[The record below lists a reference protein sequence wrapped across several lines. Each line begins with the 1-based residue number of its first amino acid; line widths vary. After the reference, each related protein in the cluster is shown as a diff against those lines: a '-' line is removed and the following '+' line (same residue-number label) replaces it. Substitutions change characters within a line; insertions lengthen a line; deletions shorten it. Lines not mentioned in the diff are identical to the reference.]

1 MALAEMFERRSYFG
15 TGHMDDSGIDG
26 LGGDVRPP
34 KRHRVAT
41 PDPRPP
47 PIQSPTQP
55 APDLDAP
62 SMPNASAINTDDV
75 LASRWMG
82 RNDIGDPDNDV
93 DFEGHPVSQLVEVS
107 GDEDEDSEF
116 DLEDHEVAEDLLE
129 VLETNVELDASEA
142 GM

>member
-34 KRHRVAT
+34 KRRRVAT

-55 APDLDAP
+55 APNLDAP
-62 SMPNASAINTDDV
+62 SMPNTSAIDTDDI

-93 DFEGHPVSQLVEVS
+93 DFEGHPVPQLVEVS

>member
-1 MALAEMFERRSYFG
+1 
-15 TGHMDDSGIDG
+15 MDDSGIDG

-34 KRHRVAT
+34 KWRRVAT

-62 SMPNASAINTDDV
+62 SMPNTSAIDTDDI

-93 DFEGHPVSQLVEVS
+93 DFEGHPVPQLVEVS

>member
-1 MALAEMFERRSYFG
+1 
-15 TGHMDDSGIDG
+15 
-26 LGGDVRPP
+26 
-34 KRHRVAT
+34 
-41 PDPRPP
+41 
-47 PIQSPTQP
+47 
-55 APDLDAP
+55 
-62 SMPNASAINTDDV
+62 MPNTSAIDTDDI

-82 RNDIGDPDNDV
+82 HNDIGDPDNDV
-93 DFEGHPVSQLVEVS
+93 DFEGHPVPQLVEVS

>member
-1 MALAEMFERRSYFG
+1 
-15 TGHMDDSGIDG
+15 
-26 LGGDVRPP
+26 
-34 KRHRVAT
+34 
-41 PDPRPP
+41 
-47 PIQSPTQP
+47 
-55 APDLDAP
+55 
-62 SMPNASAINTDDV
+62 MPNASAINTDDV

-93 DFEGHPVSQLVEVS
+93 DFEGHPVPQLVEVS
-107 GDEDEDSEF
+107 SDEDEDLEF

>member
-1 MALAEMFERRSYFG
+1 MTLAEMFERRSYFG

-26 LGGDVRPP
+26 LGGDVHPL
-34 KRHRVAT
+34 KQCRVAM

-55 APDLDAP
+55 APNLDAP
-62 SMPNASAINTDDV
+62 SMLNASAIDTDDI
-75 LASRWMG
+75 LASCWMG

-93 DFEGHPVSQLVEVS
+93 DFEGHPVPQLVEVS
-107 GDEDEDSEF
+107 GDEDEDLEF

-129 VLETNVELDASEA
+129 VLETNVELNASEA